1 MILTALVLFC
11 CNAIPADAPRT
22 PAVSPSPAS
31 VTLTTPDRTADATS
45 SKPDAPTPK
54 LAAGST
60 SKTGVDSESAGEAG
74 SEPAALPPISSAVK
88 PAVTDSYE
96 SPTDRKIWYGLMI
109 AGHGTAVFDA
119 WTTRRAISGGYGV
132 EGDPLQRPFAH
143 SGAIYATTQV
153 TPLIMDY
160 LGHRMLRSR
169 HEWIRKAWWVPQ
181 AASAS
186 VSLGAGIHN
195 YRMVP

>member
-11 CNAIPADAPRT
+11 CTPISRDGSRSSSLSPLQNTVVEASSEGASAAD
-22 PAVSPSPAS
+22 
-31 VTLTTPDRTADATS
+31 S

-54 LAAGST
+54 MTSVSASKSDLDLVSSAEAAGT
-60 SKTGVDSESAGEAG
+60 
-74 SEPAALPPISSAVK
+74 PIQPSVKSPVK
-88 PAVTDSYE
+88 PAITESYE
-96 SPTDRKIWYGLMI
+96 TPRQRKIWYVLMVLD
-109 AGHGTAVFDA
+109 HGTAAFDA

-132 EGDPLQRPFAH
+132 EGDPMQRPFAH

-153 TPLIMDY
+153 TPVVMDF
-160 LGHRMLRSR
+160 LAHRMMRSNNPLL
-169 HEWIRKAWWVPQ
+169 RKAWWVPQ

-195 YRMVP
+195 YSVVP

>member
-11 CNAIPADAPRT
+11 CTAIPADDSRIPAP
-22 PAVSPSPAS
+22 ANS
-31 VTLTTPDRTADATS
+31 DATANAS
-45 SKPDAPTPK
+45 TARDTNVDASKPDAPTPK
-54 LAAGST
+54 MVATSASKSDSLSGAESTAA
-60 SKTGVDSESAGEAG
+60 
-74 SEPAALPPISSAVK
+74 PIQPLPKSPVK
-88 PAVTDSYE
+88 PAVGESYE
-96 SPTDRKIWYGLMI
+96 TPRQRKMWYALMVLD
-109 AGHGTAVFDA
+109 HGTAAFDA

-153 TPLIMDY
+153 TPVIMDF
-160 LGHRMLRSR
+160 LAHQMMRSS
-169 HEWIRKAWWVPQ
+169 HPMIRKAWWVPQ

-195 YRMVP
+195 YSVVP